1 MNAQQPTARGDF
13 IKTLL
18 ITFGMIWVCSHLGPP
33 LVAGE
38 LQPWSALA
46 YYLAALGIIR
56 LITGFLQFLVLLLDW
71 QSTRTVTG
79 RSGTAGWAR
88 KKDFKIE
95 LSRKNQGPLW
105 GLNAGRDKTPIISDY
120 ASNALTL
127 ASAGSGKGI
136 CTVIP
141 MGMSIPH
148 SKIFPDFKG
157 ELVCMLKKPLEARG
171 EVIRVLNP
179 GGLWQDKIG
188 DSDSYN
194 PLDIIVDDLNRPGGL
209 RDLPGDLRE
218 LNKQILP
225 EPSDRESEN
234 TYFREGS
241 RGIDSF
247 AELVEAMIE
256 GYDATLSSVALLIED
271 RTRLEDHARWIAGVD
286 LEGKPHPGGAF
297 PIEQAPWAKHHSLE
311 DIQEFAKL
319 VRARALNILSMM
331 GGTDN
336 RTFESFIT
344 GAQQALAPFAFG
356 RIAPCMGRSSFS
368 MNDVKEGKKPTSVF
382 IVTDASRLEAYKP
395 YTGLIQWC
403 CMTAI
408 KRHPN
413 KERPVYFILDEAT
426 NYKINGIENLLTWG
440 RSYGLRLHVIFQ
452 DLAAFERVY
461 GKTALD
467 TLLSETE
474 IKQFLPGQ
482 RSPKTLELISKKLLG
497 EQSIM
502 SANLALPNNQE
513 GVRENMSETGR
524 TLMTEDELRR
534 TSHGILF
541 IRRCRPIL
549 FDPVSYAE
557 IHPWNRQ
564 VGINPFYGKPFRK
577 PTKLRL

>member
-1 MNAQQPTARGDF
+1 MNVQQPTARGDF

-18 ITFGMIWVCSHLGPP
+18 ITLGMIWVCSHLGSP
-33 LVAGE
+33 LIAGE
-38 LQPWSALA
+38 LQLWPAFA

-56 LITGFLQFLVLLLDW
+56 LATGCLQFLVLLLDW
-71 QSTRTVTG
+71 QSTRTVAG

-88 KKDFKIE
+88 KKDFARE
-95 LSRKNQGPLW
+95 LGRNYLEPFW
-105 GLNAGRDKTPIISDY
+105 GLNAGRDKTPIFANY
-120 ASNALTL
+120 VSNALTL
-127 ASAGSGKGI
+127 APAGSGKGI

-157 ELVCMLKKPLEARG
+157 ELVCMLKKPLEQRG
-171 EVIRVLNP
+171 EVVRVLNP
-179 GGLWQDKIG
+179 GGLWQDRIG

-194 PLDIIVDDLNRPGGL
+194 PLDIIADDLNRPGGL

-218 LNKQILP
+218 FNKQILP
-225 EPSDRESEN
+225 EPADRESEN

-241 RGIDSF
+241 RNLNSF
-247 AELVEAMIE
+247 AELVEGMIE
-256 GYDATLSSVALLIED
+256 GYYATLSSVALLIED

-297 PIEQAPWAKHHSLE
+297 PIEQAPWAKNHSPE
-311 DIQEFAKL
+311 DIQEFTKL
-319 VRARALNILSMM
+319 VRSRALNILSMM
-331 GGTDN
+331 GGSDN

-356 RIAPCMGRSSFS
+356 RLAPCMSRSTFS
-368 MNDVKEGKKPTSVF
+368 MNDVKEGKKPISLF

-395 YTGLIQWC
+395 YIGLMQWC

-413 KERPVYFILDEAT
+413 KERPVYFIMDEAT

-482 RSPKTLELISKKLLG
+482 RSPKTLEMISKKLLG

-502 SANLALPNNQE
+502 SANLALPNNQN
-513 GVRENMSETGR
+513 GVRENMSEAGR
-524 TLMTEDELRR
+524 PLMTEDELRR
-534 TSHGILF
+534 TDKGILF

-557 IHPWNRQ
+557 ISPW
-564 VGINPFYGKPFRK
+564 KC
-577 PTKLRL
+577 